1 MGYWRWIQ
9 WPKTYNVMKSR
20 EPAEYHVHWIDVDA
34 KATTLAAMEED
45 NAFQALIKVYDQF
58 KAK

>member
-1 MGYWRWIQ
+1 
-9 WPKTYNVMKSR
+9 MKSR

-34 KATTLAAMEED
+34 KAKTLAAMEEG